1 MSKKKILIQTDNAV
15 AKTGFGRTA
24 KALLTYLY
32 KTGKYDIVHYSL
44 GIQKSHP
51 STHRTPWKT
60 IGCLPDNQVEM
71 QQINRDPS
79 YSRQVNYGS
88 LYLDEV
94 IKEEKPDVYF
104 AMQDIWGVD
113 YAVDKDWFGKITSVI
128 WTTLDSLPI
137 LPTAIEKANKIKNYW
152 VWSNFATKELHRL
165 GHEHVKTVHGPVE
178 CSSFKK
184 LKDQEKINLRLQFQQ
199 YIPMDSFVVG
209 FVFRNQLRK
218 SVPNLMEGFSI
229 FKKRIGNKNA
239 KLLLHTSLDEGWDI
253 FKMAK
258 EYNVDEKDI
267 LITYVCKECKKYA
280 VANFLGQ
287 KQNCPY
293 CSSKGSLNTTSVSC
307 GVSEEHLN
315 EIYNLMDVYVHPFTS
330 GGQEIPIQEAKL
342 AELITCVTNYSCGEE
357 MCEDKANSL
366 PLDWNEYREHQTHF
380 KKANTCPRSIAKQL
394 KKVYDM
400 KPDKR
405 KKMASAGRQWV
416 LSNFSINS
424 VGKEI
429 EKFIDEAPKIDY
441 TNINLEGEEKDPDA
455 IVPKEND
462 PVVWIKSLYKNILK
476 MDVDNSDAGLK
487 YWLKELDNGVEKDKV
502 DSYFRRVAL
511 QENNK
516 GADKELDNLLDKDD
530 KGHRILYVM
539 PQSMGDVMMST
550 SLFKS
555 IKEQYPEHNL
565 YVATKPEFIEV
576 LDGNPYVHGVIP
588 YQTYMD
594 SLLYL
599 EGQGEHNGW
608 FEVAFLPH
616 VNTQKILTYTHNGKD
631 KIAYKDLAY
640 EQ

>member
-60 IGCLPDNQVEM
+60 IGCLPDNQAEM

-113 YAVDKDWFGKITSVI
+113 YAVDKDWFDKITSVI

-184 LKDQEKINLRLQFQQ
+184 LKEQDKINLRLQFQQ

-229 FKKRIGNKNA
+229 FKKRIGNKNT

-267 LITYVCKECKKYA
+267 LVTYVCKECKKYA

-293 CSSKGSLNTTSVSC
+293 CASKGSFNTTSVSC

-342 AELITCVTNYSCGEE
+342 TELITCVTNYSCGEE
-357 MCEDKANSL
+357 MCEPEACSL
-366 PLDWNEYREHQTHF
+366 PLEWSEYREHGTEFIKASTCPKSIAEQLLKVLNMQEDEIKDLG
-380 KKANTCPRSIAKQL
+380 KKAREWTI
-394 KKVYDM
+394 KKYS
-400 KPDKR
+400 K
-405 KKMASAGRQWV
+405 
-416 LSNFSINS
+416 NS
-424 VGKEI
+424 VGKFLED
-429 EKFIDEAPKIDY
+429 FIDSAEFTEYDFNFE
-441 TNINLEGEEKDPDA
+441 NIKKDPSA
-455 IVPKEND
+455 EIPEIND
-462 PVVWIKSLYKNILK
+462 NAQWITCLYEKILK
-476 MDVDNSDAGLK
+476 REKVLEDDDGHR
-487 YWLKELDNGVEKDKV
+487 YWMTEL
-502 DSYFRRVAL
+502 A
-511 QENNK
+511 K
-516 GADKELDNLLDKDD
+516 GADRASVENYFRQVAIKENNENKSIKMEEILSKEDQGKRLLFISPDD
-530 KGHRILYVM
+530 TQQAYI
-539 PQSMGDVMMST
+539 ST
-550 SLFKS
+550 SLLKS
-555 IKEQYPEHNL
+555 IQELSVDYNI
-565 YVATKPEFIEV
+565 YVACSSENLSIFE
-576 LDGNPYVHGVIP
+576 GNNYVHKIIPKSNEMRNEEWLTGVIDNTDFFEIIYSDSSVVSKKEIKLP
-588 YQTYMD
+588 Y
-594 SLLYL
+594 S
-599 EGQGEHNGW
+599 
-608 FEVAFLPH
+608 
-616 VNTQKILTYTHNGKD
+616 
-631 KIAYKDLAY
+631 DLRYA
-640 EQ
+640 